1 VFLLMSRGVEML
13 PALTGVNLRVTMVL
27 MILCLVAAILTGG
40 LVESVKAP
48 VVVIF
53 TLLTCWLLFCTLTS
67 EWRGGSVMTLTN
79 FWISSYACVLLMP
92 SLISNLDQCRK
103 TCYALAFSLLPIL
116 LATVLFQAQ
125 IQGRDATIFGT
136 LGNPNDLAFSLLL
149 LIPFAVFVIQ
159 SESWLNWKT
168 LVCAS
173 AIVFALIRTLR
184 TGSRAGLFSIVVCLV
199 IVFFNGAMSTKVKV
213 LALTGL
219 LAAVAFLL
227 LPAATLQRYATVFS
241 GTSYEEGMSADQFSA
256 VESTRARKMLFQ
268 ESIHIMLEHPFFGV
282 GPGIFS
288 AALAVEQR
296 ERGERETWHEAH
308 NSFTQ
313 VGSEAGIPALLLY
326 LAAVIYCLKR
336 TISIYLRT
344 RRDPSRI
351 LISRMAGSLAV
362 ALVVF
367 TICAAFGNYGYS
379 FHLPVLAGLV
389 QAFDV
394 CVGRDMR
401 AAPATVS
408 PPLQVRPV
416 SPTLKPQVPNYV
428 RNRRLRDRRV

>member
-1 VFLLMSRGVEML
+1 ML
-13 PALTGVNLRVTMVL
+13 PGLIGVNLRLTMIL
-27 MILCLVAAILTGG
+27 MIVCLVAAILTGG
-40 LVESVKAP
+40 LLGAAKTP

-53 TLLTCWLLFCTLTS
+53 TGLTCWLLFCTLTS

-79 FWISSYACVLLMP
+79 FWVSSFACVLLVP

-103 TCYALAFSLLPIL
+103 VCYALAFSLLPIL
-116 LATVLFQAQ
+116 LATVVFQAQ
-125 IQGRDATIFGT
+125 IQGRDTTLFGT

-173 AIVFALIRTLR
+173 AIVWALIKTLR
-184 TGSRAGLFSIVVCLV
+184 TGSRAGLFGIVVSLV
-199 IVFFNGAMSTKVKV
+199 IVFFSGAVRTKVKV

-219 LAAVAFLL
+219 LVAIAFML
-227 LPAATLQRYATVFS
+227 LPADTLLRYATMFS
-241 GTSYEEGMSADQFSA
+241 GTSYEEGMSADQYSA
-256 VESTRARKMLFQ
+256 VDSTRARKMLFQ
-268 ESIHIMLEHPFFGV
+268 ESVHIMLEHPLFGV

-288 AALAVEQR
+288 ASLAAEQKD
-296 ERGERETWHEAH
+296 RGEYQTWHEAH

-313 VGSEAGIPALLLY
+313 LGSEAGIPALLLY

-336 TISIYLRT
+336 TISIYLQT
-344 RRDPSRI
+344 RRDPNRI
-351 LISRMAGSLAV
+351 LICRMAGSLV
-362 ALVVF
+362 MSLVVF
-367 TICAAFGNYGYS
+367 TICAAFGNYSYT
-379 FHLPVLAGLV
+379 FHLPVVAGLV

-394 CVGRDMR
+394 CVRRDMR
-401 AAPATVS
+401 AAPAIVS
-408 PPLQVRPV
+408 PLSQVRPV
-416 SPTLKPQVPNYV
+416 APTPNPKVPNYV